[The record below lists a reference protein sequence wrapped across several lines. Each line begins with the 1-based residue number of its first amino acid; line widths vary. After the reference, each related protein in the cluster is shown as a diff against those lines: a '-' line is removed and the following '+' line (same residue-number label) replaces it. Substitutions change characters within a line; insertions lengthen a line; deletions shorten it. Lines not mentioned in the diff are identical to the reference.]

1 MATPTSDTTAQD
13 LPNVTEH
20 EAAPANSDDEHAI
33 SVESLQ
39 AGSTLGQ
46 NIFEAETDVLLL
58 ASGATVTPRF
68 LSLLAS
74 RGIRTVRL
82 KSKPPEA
89 PEAPDDPLHSPQ
101 TRLLDSLLE
110 KELKKKIGFRQL
122 GVLDRPRLGLSDLQT
137 EVQRGIE
144 HYAKASDRIAEACAS
159 LAKGK
164 NIKGNE
170 IRGAIDLFA
179 NQATSDPDLL
189 PLIFSIQKSNDEYLF
204 DHCINVALLSMS
216 VASSAGLPREQIK
229 ETGFGA
235 VLQDMGMLRVPPEIR
250 LANRKL
256 SKEEFFEIQRH
267 PMYTLDWL
275 ERVTCVPVVS
285 KIITYQSHERLDQ
298 SGYPRQ
304 RASMFVH
311 PLAKIVGIADSFVA
325 MTRPRPYRPAH
336 LPYEA
341 TKTIL
346 SEVGKFERSTVR
358 MFLDAVGLFP
368 PGSYVELDTGTKCRV
383 VRANPGHHTR
393 PLVDELDEYNKPTGR
408 HLNLSQVD
416 NIHVARAIP
425 DPQDPSGR
433 G

>member
-1 MATPTSDTTAQD
+1 MAMPTSDTTAQD

-20 EAAPANSDDEHAI
+20 EAVPANSDDEHAI

-46 NIFEAETDVLLL
+46 SIFEAETDVLLL

-89 PEAPDDPLHSPQ
+89 ACEPLQSPQ
-101 TRLLDSLLE
+101 TGLLDSLLE

-122 GVLDRPRLGLSDLQT
+122 GVLDRPRLGLSDLQA

-144 HYAKASDRIAEACAS
+144 QYAKASDRIAEACAS
-159 LAKGK
+159 LSKGK

-170 IRGAIDLFA
+170 ISGAIDLFA

-229 ETGFGA
+229 EIGFGA
-235 VLQDMGMLRVPPEIR
+235 VLQDIGMLRVPQELR

-256 SKEEFFEIQRH
+256 SKDEFFEIQRH
-267 PMYTLDWL
+267 PIYTLDWL
-275 ERVTCVPVVS
+275 ERVTSVPAVS

-311 PLAKIVGIADSFVA
+311 PLAKIVGIADTFVA

-393 PLVDELDEYNKPTGR
+393 PLVDELDENHKPTGR

-425 DPQDPSGR
+425 DPQAP
-433 G
+433 